1 MNALTYIQ
9 FKQQI
14 WARQKGLIGEIQFSG
29 TDPETYSLPTFRQNL
44 FMPLSET
51 NENLFGSKDR
61 EEMRKLC
68 STSALCLNIFQYWQ
82 GKDIYPLLN
91 ALRLPSK
98 RTSSYAMEDEN
109 PSICPIKLK
118 EKFQFDERKRIYP
131 HPVTVDAFI
140 HAGFDFIIET
150 QFTEPYRSLQPN
162 LAKWYIDQPSFWKEL
177 PHLFELAKE
186 ISSYNQRFYYL
197 DAARLITEI
206 IALKKTYEESNR
218 FTSRN
223 PDDTIRRRFCLLYLW
238 YDVLGEDGIRHKN
251 EIEEFAKIA
260 ENDFINFREISIQ
273 KLITKLVR
281 DFYKGN
287 EAYCDYLA
295 ERYL

>member
-1 MNALTYIQ
+1 MNTFNDIQ
-9 FKQQI
+9 LKQQI
-14 WARQKGLIGEIQFSG
+14 WAKQKGLTRETQFAE
-29 TDPETYSLPTFRQNL
+29 TEHETYLLANPHQNL

-51 NENLFGSKDR
+51 NANLFGQKEL
-61 EEMRKLC
+61 EEMKELC
-68 STSALCLNIFQYWQ
+68 STSAICLNLFQYWQ

-98 RTSSYAMEDEN
+98 KSSNYSMEDEN
-109 PSICPIKLK
+109 PSTCPIKLK

-131 HPVTVDAFI
+131 HPVTVDVFI

-150 QFTEPYRSLQPN
+150 QFAAPYKSPHSN

-186 ISSYNQRFYYL
+186 ISSSNQRFYYL
-197 DAARLITEI
+197 DVARLITEI
-206 IALKKTYEESNR
+206 IALKKTYEESDRYSNE
-218 FTSRN
+218 
-223 PDDTIRRRFCLLYLW
+223 TIRRRFCLIYLW
-238 YDVLGEDGIRHKN
+238 YDILGEDGIKHKN

-260 ENDFINFREISIQ
+260 EKDFINFRQISIQ
-273 KLITKLVR
+273 KLITKLAK

-287 EAYCDYLA
+287 EAYCDYLI

>member
-1 MNALTYIQ
+1 MNTFNDIQ
-9 FKQQI
+9 LKQQI
-14 WARQKGLIGEIQFSG
+14 WAKQKGLTRETQFAG
-29 TDPETYSLPTFRQNL
+29 TEHETYLLANPHQNL

-51 NENLFGSKDR
+51 NANLFGQK
-61 EEMRKLC
+61 ELKEMKELC
-68 STSALCLNIFQYWQ
+68 STSAICLNLFQYWQ

-98 RTSSYAMEDEN
+98 KSSNYSMEDEN

-131 HPVTVDAFI
+131 HPVTVDVFI

-150 QFTEPYRSLQPN
+150 QFAAPYKSPHSN

-186 ISSYNQRFYYL
+186 ISSSNQRFYYL
-197 DAARLITEI
+197 DVARLITEI
-206 IALKKTYEESNR
+206 IALKKTYEESDRYSNE
-218 FTSRN
+218 
-223 PDDTIRRRFCLLYLW
+223 TIRRRFCLIYLW
-238 YDVLGEDGIRHKN
+238 YDVLGEDGIKHKN

-260 ENDFINFREISIQ
+260 EKDFINFRQISIQ
-273 KLITKLVR
+273 KLITKLAK

-287 EAYCDYLA
+287 EAYCDYLI

>member
-1 MNALTYIQ
+1 M
-9 FKQQI
+9 K
-14 WARQKGLIGEIQFSG
+14 E
-29 TDPETYSLPTFRQNL
+29 
-44 FMPLSET
+44 
-51 NENLFGSKDR
+51 
-61 EEMRKLC
+61 LC
-68 STSALCLNIFQYWQ
+68 STSAICLNLFQYWQ

-98 RTSSYAMEDEN
+98 KSSNYSMEDEN
-109 PSICPIKLK
+109 PSTCPIKLK

-131 HPVTVDAFI
+131 HPVTVDVFI

-150 QFTEPYRSLQPN
+150 QFAAPYKSPHSN

-186 ISSYNQRFYYL
+186 ISSSNQRFYYL
-197 DAARLITEI
+197 DVARLITEI
-206 IALKKTYEESNR
+206 IALKKTYEESDRYSNE
-218 FTSRN
+218 
-223 PDDTIRRRFCLLYLW
+223 TIRRRFCLIYLW
-238 YDVLGEDGIRHKN
+238 YDVLGEDGIKHKN

-260 ENDFINFREISIQ
+260 EKDFINFRQISIQ
-273 KLITKLVR
+273 KLITKLAK

-287 EAYCDYLA
+287 EAYCDYLI